1 MSEKER
7 VPEQEDS
14 FQESYNEKIRVAE
27 GGRISGVE
35 GSLRADLFD
44 HDVNSEYDFSEYD
57 CPVCELPEHAQDE
70 IIHDIEQE
78 DNA

>member
-1 MSEKER
+1 MSESQR

-14 FQESYNEKIRVAE
+14 LQESYDEKIRVAE

>member
-14 FQESYNEKIRVAE
+14 LQESYNEKIRVVE

-35 GSLRADLFD
+35 GGLRADLFD

>member
-7 VPEQEDS
+7 VSEQEDS
-14 FQESYNEKIRVAE
+14 LQESRHQKIRVSQ

-35 GSLRADLFD
+35 GGLRADLFD

-57 CPVCELPEHAQDE
+57 CPICELPDHAQDE

-78 DNA
+78 DA